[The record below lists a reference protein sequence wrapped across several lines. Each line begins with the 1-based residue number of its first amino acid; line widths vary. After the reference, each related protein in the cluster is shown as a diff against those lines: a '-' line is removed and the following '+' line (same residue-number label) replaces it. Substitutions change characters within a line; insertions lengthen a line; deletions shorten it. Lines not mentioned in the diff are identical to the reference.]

1 MKEWKKI
8 IIDGIET
15 NYSVSTNGDI
25 RNDNTNRI
33 LKQRTCNEYKR
44 VSISLGHGNIIAN
57 VDFYNESNDD
67 FTLFWN
73 EINIDLLTSD
83 GLLGN
88 IQYTTE
94 GLEPTLVTENDEFE
108 FYYVFTFS
116 SNTCTSLKYMV
127 NTGFCE
133 FNKDADELLENILVN
148 ELINTF
154 EN

>member
-1 MKEWKKI
+1 MKIKNNRLIINENGINEACEQIQKI
-8 IIDGIET
+8 VQDKL
-15 NYSVSTNGDI
+15 D
-25 RNDNTNRI
+25 
-33 LKQRTCNEYKR
+33 
-44 VSISLGHGNIIAN
+44 SLGHGNVIAN

-133 FNKDADELLENILVN
+133 FNKDTDELLENVLLN